1 MLKDLTREDWLAAL
15 DLPRDRIPATLL
27 LRGTRNLRR
36 NADRHRTLFT
46 DVVDVGSPND
56 LFEDVFVG
64 RRGGIDVGYASVYG
78 PPMASEIVHVFAV
91 LGTKLVVQTGVCGG
105 LADGLDAGDIVVATK
120 ARCAAGAAACYL
132 PGVADVDASPAL
144 VRAALDDA
152 AHPAVAGPVWTT
164 AALLAESREDVDAWH
179 DAGYVA
185 VDMETATTF
194 AVAAS
199 FGMERLSILSVFDNP
214 RHGAHLGLTE
224 AHKDEARAAGE
235 RAMIELAMR
244 AIATNAGLPA
254 DALAMPGWSG

>member
-15 DLPRDRIPATLL
+15 DLPRDRIPAALL

-91 LGTKLVVQTGVCGG
+91 LGAKLVVQTGVCGG
-105 LADGLDAGDIVVATK
+105 LADGLDAGDLVIATK
-120 ARCAAGAAACYL
+120 ARCAEGAAACYL

-144 VRAALDDA
+144 VRAALADA
-152 AHPAVAGPVWTT
+152 THPAQAGPVWTT
-164 AALLAESREDVDAWH
+164 AALLAESRGDVEAWH

-244 AIATNAGLPA
+244 AIAVNAGLPA
-254 DALAMPGWSG
+254 DALAIQG